1 MDRKGTNI
9 LLLLASFV
17 VVVAG
22 MRVSAPLLVP
32 LLLAMFI
39 SVIVAPP
46 LFWLKSKKVPVVV
59 GILIVIVVI
68 VIFVVLIAAMV
79 GSSIESFSNNL
90 PLYQTRLEEK
100 GRVLLSLLGKLGV
113 NISSDKLLEAFNPSV
128 AMGLVT
134 KMLSGLGGVL
144 TNGFL
149 IIFTIIFIL
158 LEAAD
163 FPDKLR
169 GVLKD
174 PERSMPYFRSFV
186 YNIQRY
192 MAIKTLI
199 SLGTGVSVSVWLL
212 ILGIDFALLWGVFA
226 FLLNYVPNI
235 GSILA
240 AVPAVLLAY
249 IQFGAGKAVLVASGY
264 LVINLV
270 AGNVIEPRVMGRG
283 LGLST
288 LVVFL
293 SLIFWGWVFGPVGM
307 LLSVPLTMTL
317 KLALQSRDDTRW
329 MAMLLGSGMADA
341 HKDVITEEM
350 S

>member
-1 MDRKGTNI
+1 MERKGTNI
-9 LLLLASFV
+9 LLMLASFV

-22 MRVSAPLLVP
+22 MRVAAPLLVP

-39 SVIVAPP
+39 SIIVAPP

-100 GRVLLSLLGKLGV
+100 GRVVLSLLGKLGV
-113 NISSDKLLEAFNPSV
+113 NISPEKLLEVFNPSL

-134 KMLSGLGGVL
+134 KMLTGLGGVL

-169 GVLKD
+169 RVLKD
-174 PERSMPYFRSFV
+174 PEKSMPYFRSFV
-186 YNIQRY
+186 DNIQRY

-199 SLGTGVSVSVWLL
+199 SLGTGLAVAIWLL
-212 ILGIDFALLWGVFA
+212 ILSVDFALLWGVFA
-226 FLLNYVPNI
+226 FLLNYIPNI

-270 AGNVIEPRVMGRG
+270 AGNVVEPRVMGRG

-317 KLALQSRDDTRW
+317 KLALQSREDTRW
-329 MAMLLGSGMADA
+329 MAMLLGTSNAENHDLVRN
-341 HKDVITEEM
+341 D
-350 S
+350 